1 MADEIHIVFA
11 ADDRYAQ
18 HAAVAM
24 ASILLHAAEPARFH
38 FFVLDDG
45 VTAEK
50 KEKMEKTVAAL
61 GGKGLT
67 FLAIKGE
74 AFDDFHVSAQ
84 LSRTAYVR
92 LAAADL
98 LPDIVE
104 RVLYLDCDLL
114 FFDDAARLYQM
125 DMAGQPVAAVPDC
138 GIMTSARRRREKAA
152 CIGLSAGALYFNS
165 GVLLLDLGAWRR
177 EDYTRH
183 LLTLAKEKAYPH
195 HDQDV
200 LNDFFRDNWQPLP
213 LRWNVI
219 PPVWFMFLKVAVS
232 PWRYEAAAAREN
244 PGILH
249 YAGSYKPWEYPCYP
263 AFNGAYYDTLAKTA
277 FADAPMPQ
285 FDPRKKHRSIRRQL
299 LRLHI
304 GAFWGTLLGRRH

>member
-1 MADEIHIVFA
+1 MRFISFSRRMIGTPSTPRWRWPRFCFM
-11 ADDRYAQ
+11 RRNRRGFIFSSWTT
-18 HAAVAM
+18 
-24 ASILLHAAEPARFH
+24 ASPRR
-38 FFVLDDG
+38 
-45 VTAEK
+45 K
-50 KEKMEKTVAAL
+50 KKKWKKPWRRW
-61 GGKGLT
+61 GGKCLT

-92 LAAADL
+92 LAAAEL
-98 LPDIVE
+98 LPETVE
-104 RVLYLDCDLL
+104 RVLYLDGDLL

-125 DMAGQPVAAVPDC
+125 DMAGRPMAAVPDC

-152 CIGLSAGALYFNS
+152 CIGLAPDAPCFNS

-177 EDYTRH
+177 GDYTCQ

-200 LNDFFRDNWQPLP
+200 LNDFFRDNWKILP

-232 PWRYEAAAAREN
+232 PWRREAAAAREN
-244 PGILH
+244 PAILH

-285 FDPRKKHRSIRRQL
+285 FDARKKHRSIRRQL
-299 LRLHI
+299 LRLRI
-304 GAFWGTLLGRRH
+304 GAFWGALLGRRH

>member
-24 ASILLHAAEPARFH
+24 ASALLRTASPERLH

-61 GGKGLT
+61 GGKRLT
-67 FLAIKGE
+67 FLSIEGK
-74 AFDDFHVSAQ
+74 AFDDFFVSAQ

-92 LAAADL
+92 LAAAEL
-98 LPDIVE
+98 LPETVA

-114 FFDDAARLYQM
+114 FFDDAAGLWGM
-125 DMAGQPVAAVPDC
+125 DMGGQPVAAVPDC

-152 CIGLSAGALYFNS
+152 CIGLSAGAPYFNS

-177 EDYTRH
+177 GDYTRH
-183 LLTLAKEKAYPH
+183 LLTLAKGKDYPH

-249 YAGSYKPWEYPCYP
+249 YAGSYKPWEYSRHP
-263 AFNGAYYDTLAKTA
+263 AFNGVYYDILEKTA

-285 FDPRKKHRSIRRQL
+285 FDTRKKNRSIGRQL
-299 LRLHI
+299 LRLRI
-304 GAFWGTLLGRRH
+304 GRFWSAVWGGGH

>member
-24 ASILLHAAEPARFH
+24 ASALLRTAAPERLH

-50 KEKMEKTVAAL
+50 REKMEKTVAAL
-61 GGKGLT
+61 GGNRLT
-67 FLAIKGE
+67 FLPIAGE
-74 AFDDFHVSAQ
+74 AFDGFHVSAQ

-92 LAAADL
+92 LAAAAL
-98 LPDIVE
+98 LPATVA

-114 FFDDAARLYQM
+114 FFDDAAGLWET
-125 DMAGQPVAAVPDC
+125 DMGGRPLAAVPDC

-152 CIGLSAGALYFNS
+152 CIGLSPDAPYFNS
-165 GVLLLDLGAWRR
+165 GVLLLDLAAWRR
-177 EDYTRH
+177 GDYTRR
-183 LLTLAKEKAYPH
+183 LLALAKEHAYPH

-200 LNDFFRDNWQPLP
+200 LNAFFRDNWQSLP

-219 PPVWFMFLKVAVS
+219 PPIWFMFLKVAVS
-232 PWRYEAAAAREN
+232 AWRREAAAARAH
-244 PGILH
+244 PAILH
-249 YAGSYKPWEYPCYP
+249 YAGSYKPWEYPRYA
-263 AFNGAYYDTLAKTA
+263 AFNGAYYDALAKTA

>member
-24 ASILLHAAEPARFH
+24 ASALLRTAAPERLH

-50 KEKMEKTVAAL
+50 REKMEKTVAAL
-61 GGKGLT
+61 GGNRLT
-67 FLAIKGE
+67 FLSIEGK
-74 AFDDFHVSAQ
+74 AFDDFFVSAQ

-92 LAAADL
+92 LAAAEL
-98 LPDIVE
+98 LPETVE
-104 RVLYLDCDLL
+104 RVLYLDGDLL
-114 FFDDAARLYQM
+114 FFDDAAHLWET
-125 DMAGQPVAAVPDC
+125 DMGGRPLAAVPDC
-138 GIMTSARRRREKAA
+138 GIMTSVRRRREKAA
-152 CIGLSAGALYFNS
+152 CIDLTPDAPYLNS
-165 GVLLLDLGAWRR
+165 GVLMLDLAAWRR
-177 EDYTRH
+177 GGYTRQ
-183 LLTLAKEKAYPH
+183 LLSLAKEHAYPH

-249 YAGSYKPWEYPCYP
+249 YAGSYKPWEYSRHP
-263 AFNGAYYDTLAKTA
+263 AFNGAYYDILEKTA

-285 FDPRKKHRSIRRQL
+285 FDTRKKNRSIGRQL
-299 LRLHI
+299 LRLRI
-304 GAFWGTLLGRRH
+304 GRFWSAVWGGGH

>member
-1 MADEIHIVFA
+1 MDDEIRIVFA

-24 ASILLHAAEPARFH
+24 ASALLHAARPERFH

-50 KEKMEKTVAAL
+50 KEKMEKTVTAL
-61 GGKGLT
+61 GGKRLT
-67 FLAIKGE
+67 FLSIEGN
-74 AFDDFHVSAQ
+74 AFDGFFVSAQ

-92 LAAADL
+92 LAAAEL
-98 LPDIVE
+98 LPETVE

-114 FFDDAARLYQM
+114 FFDDAAKLLDM
-125 DMAGQPVAAVPDC
+125 DMAGHPIAAVPDC
-138 GIMTSARRRREKAA
+138 GIMTSSRRRREKAA
-152 CIGLSAGALYFNS
+152 CIGLSADAPYFNS
-165 GVLLLDLGAWRR
+165 GVLLLDLDAWRR
-177 EDYTRH
+177 GDYTRR

-200 LNDFFRDNWQPLP
+200 LNDFFRRDWQLLP

-232 PWRYEAAAAREN
+232 PWRCEAAAAREN
-244 PGILH
+244 LGILH
-249 YAGSYKPWEYPCYP
+249 YAGSYKPWEYPKHP
-263 AFNGAYYDTLAKTA
+263 AFNGAYYDTLEKTA
-277 FADAPMPQ
+277 FANAPMPQ
-285 FDPRKKHRSIRRQL
+285 FDTRKKNRSIGRQL
-299 LRLHI
+299 LRLRI
-304 GAFWGTLLGRRH
+304 GRFWSVVWGGGH

>member
-24 ASILLHAAEPARFH
+24 ASILLHAAAPERFH

-50 KEKMEKTVAAL
+50 KEKTEKTVAAL
-61 GGKGLT
+61 GGKRLT
-67 FLAIKGE
+67 FLPIAGE
-74 AFDDFHVSAQ
+74 AFDGFHVSAQ

-92 LAAADL
+92 LAAAEL
-98 LPDIVE
+98 LPDIVA
-104 RVLYLDCDLL
+104 RALYLDCDLL
-114 FFDDAARLYQM
+114 FFDDAAHLYQM
-125 DMAGQPVAAVPDC
+125 DMAGRPLAAVPDC

-152 CIGLSAGALYFNS
+152 CIDLPPGAPYFNS
-165 GVLLLDLGAWRR
+165 GVLLFDADVWRR
-177 EDYTRH
+177 KGYARQ
-183 LLTLAKEKAYPH
+183 LLSLAKEHAYPH

-200 LNDFFRDNWQPLP
+200 LNAFFRANWQGLP

-219 PPVWFMFLKVAVS
+219 PPVWLMLLKVAAS
-232 PWRYEAAAAREN
+232 PWRHEAAAARED
-244 PGILH
+244 PAVLH
-249 YAGSYKPWEYPCYP
+249 YAGSYKPWEYPRYP

-299 LRLHI
+299 LRLRI
-304 GAFWGTLLGRRH
+304 GAFWGALWGQRH

>member
-24 ASILLHAAEPARFH
+24 ASILLHAAEPVRFH

-50 KEKMEKTVAAL
+50 KEKMEKTIAAL

-67 FLAIKGE
+67 FISIEGE
-74 AFDDFHVSAQ
+74 VFDDFHVSAQ

-92 LAAADL
+92 LAAAEL
-98 LPDIVE
+98 LPDIVA
-104 RVLYLDCDLL
+104 RALYLDCDLL
-114 FFDDAARLYQM
+114 FFDDAAHLYQI
-125 DMAGQPVAAVPDC
+125 DMAGRPLAAVPDC

-152 CIGLSAGALYFNS
+152 CIDLPPGAPYFNS
-165 GVLLLDLGAWRR
+165 GVLLFNVDVWRR
-177 EDYTRH
+177 KGYARQ
-183 LLTLAKEKAYPH
+183 LLSLAKEHAYPH

-200 LNDFFRDNWQPLP
+200 LNAFFQDNWQILP

-219 PPVWFMFLKVAVS
+219 PPVWFMLLKVAVS
-232 PWRYEAAAAREN
+232 PWRHEAAAARED
-244 PGILH
+244 PAVLH
-249 YAGSYKPWEYPCYP
+249 YAGSYKPWEYPRYP

-299 LRLHI
+299 LRLRI
-304 GAFWGTLLGRRH
+304 GAFWGALWGQRH

>member
-24 ASILLHAAEPARFH
+24 ASILLHAAEPARVH

-45 VTAEK
+45 VTVEK
-50 KEKMEKTVAAL
+50 KAKMEKTVTAL
-61 GGKGLT
+61 GGKALT
-67 FLAIKGE
+67 FLFIEGNT
-74 AFDDFHVSAQ
+74 FDGCFVSAQ

-92 LAAADL
+92 LAAAEL
-98 LPDIVE
+98 LPETVE

-114 FFDDAARLYQM
+114 FFDEAAYLWET
-125 DMAGQPVAAVPDC
+125 DMGGRPLAAVPDC

-152 CIGLSAGALYFNS
+152 CIGLSPDAPYFNS

-177 EDYTRH
+177 EDYTRS
-183 LLTLAKEKAYPH
+183 LLALAKEKAYPH

-200 LNDFFRDNWQPLP
+200 LNDFFRDNWQSLP

-244 PGILH
+244 PAVLH
-249 YAGSYKPWEYPCYP
+249 YAGSYKPWEYPRHP
-263 AFNGAYYDTLAKTA
+263 AFNAVYYDTLAKTA
-277 FADAPMPQ
+277 FVDAPMPQ
-285 FDPRKKHRSIRRQL
+285 FDPRKKNRSLGRQL
-299 LRLHI
+299 LRLRI
-304 GAFWGTLLGRRH
+304 GRFWSAVWGGGH